1 MKEYANNGIKENAMR
16 AVVTVTG
23 SDRRGII
30 AKVSGF
36 LFERNV
42 NIEDI
47 SQTILGDQ
55 FAMIMMVD
63 TSESGEDFAALS
75 SALEEMGKKIGM
87 TVRLQPADIFDAM
100 HNV

>member
-1 MKEYANNGIKENAMR
+1 MR

-36 LFERNV
+36 LFERNI

-47 SQTILGDQ
+47 SQTLLGDQ
-55 FAMIMMVD
+55 
-63 TSESGEDFAALS
+63 LS
-75 SALEEMGKKIGM
+75 LIH
-87 TVRLQPADIFDAM
+87 I
-100 HNV
+100 

>member
-1 MKEYANNGIKENAMR
+1 MR

-23 SDRRGII
+23 TDRRGII

-36 LFERNV
+36 LFDRQV

-47 SQTILGDQ
+47 SQTILGEQ
-55 FAMIMMVD
+55 FAMIMVVD
-63 TSESGEDFAALS
+63 TSESNLNFTELADALS
-75 SALEEMGKKIGM
+75 EMGKSIGM
-87 TVRLQPADIFDAM
+87 SVRLQHEDIFNAM

>member
-1 MKEYANNGIKENAMR
+1 MR

-36 LFERNV
+36 LFERGM

-47 SQTILGDQ
+47 SQTVLGDQ

-63 TSESGEDFAALS
+63 TAENGVDF
-75 SALEEMGKKIGM
+75 SALCKEIEEMGQTIGM
-87 TVRLQPADIFDAM
+87 SVRLQHADIFDAM
-100 HNV
+100 HKV

>member
-1 MKEYANNGIKENAMR
+1 MR

-36 LFERNV
+36 LFEHDV

-63 TSESGEDFAALS
+63 TSESKEDFAALS
-75 SALEEMGKKIGM
+75 AALEEMGNKIGM
-87 TVRLQPADIFDAM
+87 TVRLQHADIFDAM

>member
-1 MKEYANNGIKENAMR
+1 MR

-63 TSESGEDFAALS
+63 TSESKVEFAELAKELS
-75 SALEEMGKKIGM
+75 EMGQAIGM
-87 TVRLQPADIFDAM
+87 SVRLQHADIFDAM

>member
-1 MKEYANNGIKENAMR
+1 MR

-36 LFERNV
+36 LFEHDV

-63 TSESGEDFAALS
+63 TSESKEDFAALS
-75 SALEEMGKKIGM
+75 AALEEMGKKIGM
-87 TVRLQPADIFDAM
+87 TVRLPHADIFAAM

>member
-1 MKEYANNGIKENAMR
+1 MR

-23 SDRRGII
+23 TDRKGII
-30 AKVSGF
+30 AAVSGF
-36 LFERNV
+36 LSERGA

-55 FAMIMMVD
+55 FAMIMMIRIAENDVD
-63 TSESGEDFAALS
+63 FLTLGTE
-75 SALEEMGKKIGM
+75 LEELGKRIGM
-87 TVRLQPADIFDAM
+87 SVRLQHSAIFDAM

>member
-1 MKEYANNGIKENAMR
+1 MR

-63 TSESGEDFAALS
+63 TSESKVEFAELAAQL
-75 SALEEMGKKIGM
+75 AEMGEKIGM
-87 TVRLQPADIFDAM
+87 TVRLQHAGLFDAM

>member
-1 MKEYANNGIKENAMR
+1 MR

-42 NIEDI
+42 NIEDT

-63 TSESGEDFAALS
+63 TSESKVEFAQLARELSQMGEQ
-75 SALEEMGKKIGM
+75 IGM
-87 TVRLQPADIFDAM
+87 TVRLQHADIFDAM

>member
-1 MKEYANNGIKENAMR
+1 MR

-63 TSESGEDFAALS
+63 TSESKVAFAELAAQL
-75 SALEEMGKKIGM
+75 AEMGEKIGM
-87 TVRLQPADIFDAM
+87 TVRLQHADIFDAM

>member
-1 MKEYANNGIKENAMR
+1 MR
-16 AVVTVTG
+16 AVETVTG

-63 TSESGEDFAALS
+63 TSESKVEFAELAAQL
-75 SALEEMGKKIGM
+75 AEMGEKIGM
-87 TVRLQPADIFDAM
+87 TVRLQHADIFDAM

>member
-1 MKEYANNGIKENAMR
+1 MR

-63 TSESGEDFAALS
+63 TSESKVEFAAL
-75 SALEEMGKKIGM
+75 AKELADMGTKIGM
-87 TVRLQPADIFDAM
+87 SVRLQHADIFDAM

>member
-1 MKEYANNGIKENAMR
+1 MR

-55 FAMIMMVD
+55 FAMIMIVD
-63 TSESGEDFAALS
+63 TSESKVEFAQLARELSQMGEQ
-75 SALEEMGKKIGM
+75 IGM
-87 TVRLQPADIFDAM
+87 TVRLQHADIFDAM

>member
-1 MKEYANNGIKENAMR
+1 MR

-30 AKVSGF
+30 ARVSGL
-36 LFERNV
+36 LFERDV

-63 TSESGEDFAALS
+63 TSESKVEFAQLAQELS
-75 SALEEMGKKIGM
+75 EMGEKIGM
-87 TVRLQPADIFDAM
+87 AVRLQHADIFDAM
-100 HNV
+100 HNI